1 MTVGKPPSINKRPML
16 TASPPALRRA
26 TFFVAAMM
34 ASLLLLS
41 VAGSEEVVVGVLD
54 GTRKLNAGDI
64 KAGFRAGEKNFIT
77 RCGDFDTHGDRFIVV
92 LEMGNFS
99 DYLVP
104 KAGVTLCG
112 LLTNPTGAQ
121 RYLYAP
127 QDPRKATWD
136 GHTLPIAPSRY
147 TTALG
152 GSA

>member
-26 TFFVAAMM
+26 TFFAAAMM

-104 KAGVTLCG
+104 
-112 LLTNPTGAQ
+112 
-121 RYLYAP
+121 
-127 QDPRKATWD
+127 
-136 GHTLPIAPSRY
+136 
-147 TTALG
+147 
-152 GSA
+152 